1 MLIWC
6 CTTCCLVWVPLAAP
20 RRRHV
25 DPATSSA
32 QGTAARPAR
41 AVSPLPP
48 VPRVLGRAAALE
60 VLRRGDGVLEALDD
74 LAVRAAVE
82 EGRPDEGVVEL
93 GQLDDDVAP
102 VEALDDL
109 EEPGERRRSEGA
121 RATARAD
128 GSAGRRGR
136 ASRSRPRRP
145 RGGGARRRAPGRRE
159 GAASNARRSA
169 ARFGRTGDGLAA
181 STRGW
186 VRSNA
191 RPRKTRVA
199 ARARAGAPPIVTESA
214 RVPTVTD
221 LGGVGDSTSLQ
232 CESARAFRKKTSTR
246 RDRSAG

>member
-1 MLIWC
+1 MLPRVGAVGGPE
-6 CTTCCLVWVPLAAP
+6 TAP
-20 RRRHV
+20 RGPRDVVGAGNRS
-25 DPATSSA
+25 P
-32 QGTAARPAR
+32 GER

>member
-1 MLIWC
+1 MTQC
-6 CTTCCLVWVPLAAP
+6 HSESGAS
-20 RRRHV
+20 RRSHMAGAHSGLQPTRTKY
-25 DPATSSA
+25 DGCAI
-32 QGTAARPAR
+32 
-41 AVSPLPP
+41 SPLPP

-109 EEPGERRRSEGA
+109 EEPGSRRRSARA
-121 RATARAD
+121 RATARARD

-159 GAASNARRSA
+159 GATSNARRSA

-221 LGGVGDSTSLQ
+221 LGGAIRRRFDFA
-232 CESARAFRKKTSTR
+232 CSARARFGKKASTR
-246 RDRSAG
+246 RERSAG